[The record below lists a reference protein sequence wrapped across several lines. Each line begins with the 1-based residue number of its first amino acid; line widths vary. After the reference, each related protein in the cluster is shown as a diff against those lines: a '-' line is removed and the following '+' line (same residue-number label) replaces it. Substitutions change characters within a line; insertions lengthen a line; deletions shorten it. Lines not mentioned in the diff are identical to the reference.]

1 MKENKSNQKKTVS
14 RANAN
19 QPFFQKKSEKE
30 PFFKPKGS
38 ENGFF
43 SKERSFFSPPLTFNS
58 KPIQKKEDDFSE
70 DLQMKANST
79 FGEDFS
85 NVSIHKNSSKAKD
98 LGALAFTQGENIHFA
113 PGEFN
118 PQSQKGQ
125 ELIGHEV
132 AHVQQQRQNR
142 VKPTIQT
149 KNGNVN
155 NSPLLEKEADEKGKQ
170 FANSE
175 NFEVIQSKRIS
186 SINRGTN
193 APIQMLKKTNH
204 PWTGTVV
211 GARLLALRETPNGTT
226 LADLPDRTLVN
237 VTNTSGNWLELEVD
251 TSQAGIILNSR
262 ARRQLSGSTLEGFSY
277 HTYID
282 DAAAAEMTVM
292 LGQQATWNPSGANLS
307 GATGGMRSSTIFD
320 NWASAASESAAPP
333 VNSVTTINC
342 WEMILLAA
350 FRIGAVDW
358 NWINQLYTNP
368 QPTNTSELQTWY
380 NGLPSRITS
389 GSLTSYDLATKT
401 PLPERGDLV
410 FFDGAA
416 HVALAT
422 GNGDEI
428 LTFWPPPNTAFT
440 AGGTVDDVKTS
451 TIEALSDWMTT
462 NFGTTPAV
470 TFGSPSW

>member
-1 MKENKSNQKKTVS
+1 MKEHSPNQKKTVS

-19 QPFFQKKSEKE
+19 QPFFQKKSERE
-30 PFFKPKGS
+30 PFFKPEGS
-38 ENGFF
+38 EN
-43 SKERSFFSPPLTFNS
+43 SFFSQEASFFPPALTFNS

-70 DLQMKANST
+70 ELQMKANST

-85 NVSIHKNSSKAKD
+85 NISIHKNSSKAKD
-98 LGALAFTQGENIHFA
+98 LGALAFTQGENIHFS

-149 KNGNVN
+149 KNGNLSD
-155 NSPLLEKEADEKGKQ
+155 SPLLENEADEKGRQ
-170 FANSE
+170 FANSK
-175 NFEVIQSKRIS
+175 NFEFIQNKRIS
-186 SINRGTN
+186 STIRDTN

-262 ARRQLSGSTLEGFSY
+262 ARRQLSGSTLEGYSY

-282 DAAAAEMTVM
+282 DAAAAEMTGM
-292 LGQQATWNPSGANLS
+292 LGESATWVPSGPTS
-307 GATGGMRSSTIFD
+307 GNTFQT
-320 NWASAASESAAPP
+320 WASAASEGAAP
-333 VNSVTTINC
+333 SVDTITTINC
-342 WEMILLAA
+342 WEMVLLAA
-350 FRIGAVDW
+350 YRIGAVSW
-358 NWINQLYTNP
+358 TWINSLYTN
-368 QPTNTSELQTWY
+368 TVGNWYDELP
-380 NGLPSRITS
+380 NRITN
-389 GSLTSYDLATKT
+389 GGLASYDLASKT
-401 PLPERGDLV
+401 PLPQRGDLV

-428 LTFWPPPNTAFT
+428 MTFWPPPNTAFT
-440 AGGTVDDVKTS
+440 RGGTVDDVKMS

-462 NFGTTPAV
+462 NFRSTPVV
-470 TFGSPSW
+470 TFGSPAW